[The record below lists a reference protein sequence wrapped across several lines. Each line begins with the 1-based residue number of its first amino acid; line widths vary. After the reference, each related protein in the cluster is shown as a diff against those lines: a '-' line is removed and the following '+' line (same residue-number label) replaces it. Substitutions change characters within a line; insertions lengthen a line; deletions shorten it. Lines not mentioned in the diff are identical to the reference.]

1 MVQGVLMNDP
11 HNVFLQK
18 KNVDLSKKLNQVLKL
33 EEIKWTQ
40 IIKTILDSPK

>member
-18 KNVDLSKKLNQVLKL
+18 KNVDLSKKLNLS
-33 EEIKWTQ
+33 TQ
-40 IIKTILDSPK
+40 IGRD